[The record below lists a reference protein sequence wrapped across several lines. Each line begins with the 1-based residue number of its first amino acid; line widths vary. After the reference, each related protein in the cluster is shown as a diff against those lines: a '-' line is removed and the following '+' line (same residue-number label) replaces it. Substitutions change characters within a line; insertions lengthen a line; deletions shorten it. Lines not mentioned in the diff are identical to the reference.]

1 MAITLLDLYNKTASQ
16 PWSMFDNDAVENDD
30 FEPALISAINKALV
44 EIWCSYPF
52 EFRLKHK
59 KIITQKYIN
68 KYPLP
73 DGTILQKSTK
83 LGERYSVILNRRY
96 LEFVENPELL
106 EFELGKPEGFYIK
119 NNSLCFYPAPDDT
132 YTVNV
137 DYLTFSVGVDSY
149 NKPIYALCD
158 VDDKIVIPEKYE
170 QLFLSTLMSKSMMYA
185 LSATSDENFS
195 GYAIEYEKA
204 YKLLIKSAGGRK
216 KNRRISF

>member
-16 PWSMFDNDAVENDD
+16 PWSMFDNDAVENED
-30 FEPALISAINKALV
+30 FEPALLSAINKALV

-52 EFRLKHK
+52 DFRRKQKQIL
-59 KIITQKYIN
+59 TQKYIN

-73 DGTILQKSTK
+73 DGTILQKTTK
-83 LGERYSVILNRRY
+83 SGEYYAVTLGRKY

-119 NNSLCFYPAPDDT
+119 NNNLCFYPAPDEQ
-132 YTVNV
+132 YVINI
-137 DYLTFSVGVDSY
+137 DYLTFSVGVDAD

-158 VDDKIVIPEKYE
+158 ADDKIVIPEKYE
-170 QLFLSTLMSKSMMYA
+170 QLFLNALMSKSMMYA
-185 LSATSDENFS
+185 LSSTSDENYT
-195 GYAIEYEKA
+195 GYAIEYERA